1 MRRTVFD
8 DDHEA
13 FRATV
18 RDFLAREV
26 VPVFPEWEKAGA
38 APRDFYRLLGKL
50 GVLGLQVP
58 EEYGGG
64 GQRSFRFNA
73 VVNEELARAKLGLG
87 PVRVHTD
94 IVLPYLLRYA
104 SEEQKRRWLP
114 GVAGGELMTAIAM
127 TEPGTGS
134 DLAGIATTAV
144 RRAGGAP
151 GEHSGDHYVL
161 NGAKTF
167 ITGAVNADLVLVIA
181 RTSPS
186 SGDRRA
192 GLSILVVEAASRGF
206 SVGRNLDKLGLK
218 AQDTAELAFED
229 VLVPAAN
236 LLGEEGRA
244 FEYLRHN
251 LAQERLSI
259 AVNAQAAAATAL
271 EVTLAYVNERNVFGR
286 PLSGFQNTKFVLAEC
301 ATDVEAGQALVDR
314 ALEEHDAGGLSAA
327 DAAKVKLFC
336 TELQSRVVDKCLQLH
351 GGYGYVLEYP
361 IARMYADARVTRIYG
376 GTSEVMKSIIAK
388 SIGL

>member
-50 GVLGLQVP
+50 GILGLQVP

-73 VVNEELARAKLGLG
+73 VVNEELARARLGLG

-104 SEEQKRRWLP
+104 GEEQKRRWLP
-114 GVAGGELMTAIAM
+114 GMASGELMTAIAM

-134 DLAGIATTAV
+134 DLAGIATTA
-144 RRAGGAP
+144 ALD
-151 GEHSGDHYVL
+151 GDHYVL

-167 ITGAVNADLVLVIA
+167 ITGAVNADLVLVVA
-181 RTSPS
+181 RTSSPP

-218 AQDTAELAFED
+218 AQDTAELAFDD

-244 FEYLRHN
+244 FEYLGHN

-271 EVTLAYVNERNVFGR
+271 EVTLSYVTERNVFGR

-301 ATDVEAGQALVDR
+301 ATEVEAGQALVDR
-314 ALEEHDAGGLSAA
+314 ALQEHDAGRLSAA

-336 TELQSRVVDKCLQLH
+336 TETQSRVVDKCLQLH